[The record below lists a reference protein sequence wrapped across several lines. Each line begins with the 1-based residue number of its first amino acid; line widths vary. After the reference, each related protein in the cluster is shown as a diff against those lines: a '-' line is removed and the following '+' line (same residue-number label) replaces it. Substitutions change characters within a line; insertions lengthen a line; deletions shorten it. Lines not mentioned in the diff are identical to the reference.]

1 MQGMTAS
8 PGLVAHWVVPPRLS
22 SDLKWLICYVTL
34 SRVPSLAQ
42 LVSVGL
48 SDNIRPILEKGPPEG
63 VVQIFSTLFSQKRKN
78 EDTMKVAQE
87 AKTRLG

>member
-8 PGLVAHWVVPPRLS
+8 PGLVAHWVVPPRMS
-22 SDLKWLICYVTL
+22 SDIKWPICYATL

-48 SDNIRPILEKGPPEG
+48 SDNIRSILEKGPPEG
-63 VVQIFSTLFSQKRKN
+63 VVQMFSTLFSQKI
-78 EDTMKVAQE
+78 EDTKKAAQE
-87 AKTRLG
+87 AKTRLGW